1 MRIPSPALALM
12 LLLAAPLG
20 GGAQT
25 KDAADLSVPD
35 RPHYVFQ
42 RVGEELGLGSVT
54 PSCILQDQLGFIWI
68 GTRDGLLRYD
78 GARVIRFGLDQGL
91 PSTDVEQIE
100 QAPSGRIWIVTRE
113 GLAFFEGNAV
123 HSFKLPEANSEFN
136 GAQSLAL
143 DRDGIPLRGDAE
155 RLAAARSGKGKDF
168 ASMGQGGW
176 NACGRSGSGDGGP
189 DRTSVARVRPSRRMA
204 GWRRASA
211 IFSAGERAAAGK
223 DCDHSPRQSESLVGA
238 DFVALVPARS
248 RGDAFRRRTRRTC
261 LRQMISGG
269 RRWITRGI

>member
-100 QAPSGRIWIVTRE
+100 QAP
-113 GLAFFEGNAV
+113 
-123 HSFKLPEANSEFN
+123 NSN
-136 GAQSLAL
+136 
-143 DRDGIPLRGDAE
+143 
-155 RLAAARSGKGKDF
+155 
-168 ASMGQGGW
+168 
-176 NACGRSGSGDGGP
+176 
-189 DRTSVARVRPSRRMA
+189 T
-204 GWRRASA
+204 
-211 IFSAGERAAAGK
+211 
-223 DCDHSPRQSESLVGA
+223 
-238 DFVALVPARS
+238 
-248 RGDAFRRRTRRTC
+248 
-261 LRQMISGG
+261 
-269 RRWITRGI
+269 